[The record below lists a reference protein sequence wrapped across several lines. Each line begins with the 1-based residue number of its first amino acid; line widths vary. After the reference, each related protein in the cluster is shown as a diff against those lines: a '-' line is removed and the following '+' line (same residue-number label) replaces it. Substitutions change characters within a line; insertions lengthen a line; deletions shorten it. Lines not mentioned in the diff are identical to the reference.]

1 MKVRNIIS
9 ERSGR
14 PVANQFVIEHDG
26 KVYFQSYN
34 SRCAVVDNGKLTL
47 GSDWDYSNTTRKYLY
62 IFMREYAYMTWCAL
76 PTGKSGSDS
85 IRKAIDAGKIGFDVN
100 MR

>member
-26 KVYFQSYN
+26 KVYFQSYE
-34 SRCAVVDNGKLTL
+34 SLCAVVENGRLTL
-47 GSDWDYSNTTRKYLY
+47 GRDWDYSVTTMKHLY
-62 IFMREYAYMTWCAL
+62 TFMQEYAYMTWCAL
-76 PTGKSGSDS
+76 PEGKSRADS
-85 IRKAIDAGKIGFDVN
+85 IRKAIDAGKIVYDGSI
-100 MR
+100 R

>member
-26 KVYFQSYN
+26 K
-34 SRCAVVDNGKLTL
+34 AVVIASEKLL
-47 GSDWDYSNTTRKYLY
+47 K
-62 IFMREYAYMTWCAL
+62 RE
-76 PTGKSGSDS
+76 KSGL
-85 IRKAIDAGKIGFDVN
+85 
-100 MR
+100 M